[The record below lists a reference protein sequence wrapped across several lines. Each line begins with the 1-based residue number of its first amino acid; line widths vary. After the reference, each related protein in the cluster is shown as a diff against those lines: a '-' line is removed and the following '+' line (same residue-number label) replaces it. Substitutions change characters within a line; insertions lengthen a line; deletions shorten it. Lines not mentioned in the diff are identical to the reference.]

1 MSEYPRRK
9 PNRLSGYDYSKRGAY
24 FVTLCTC
31 DKECFFELEKDLKS
45 VPLQNQIIHRRIKQT
60 EERFGITAE
69 KYVLMPK
76 HIHIIFVLNGG
87 VSLAEVMR
95 WFKTSTTND
104 YIKGVKE
111 NGFRRFSKKLWQKSY
126 HDHIIRGE
134 EDYLKIWNYIDT
146 NTLKWELDKYY
157 EK

>member
-1 MSEYPRRK
+1 M
-9 PNRLSGYDYSKRGAY
+9 A
-24 FVTLCTC
+24 
-31 DKECFFELEKDLKS
+31 
-45 VPLQNQIIHRRIKQT
+45 
-60 EERFGITAE
+60 
-69 KYVLMPK
+69 
-76 HIHIIFVLNGG
+76 
-87 VSLAEVMR
+87 LAERHTVVPYGCVI
-95 WFKTSTTND
+95 FTFND